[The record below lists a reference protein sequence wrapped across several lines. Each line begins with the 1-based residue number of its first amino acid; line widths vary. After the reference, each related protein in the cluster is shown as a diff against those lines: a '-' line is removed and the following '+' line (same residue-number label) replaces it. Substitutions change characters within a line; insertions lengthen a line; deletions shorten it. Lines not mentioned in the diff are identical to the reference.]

1 MTVSDELDT
10 KVFALTGGIGDKV
23 VYGIADEKISK
34 FDSYI
39 RAAEGTTARKI
50 GNIPRVQY
58 TEAPDAKWNLQTIT
72 AKEGRRAVNKEIRN
86 SFGKTGAAYKRM
98 VSQMKSGTLK
108 DLMELPGRV
117 AFTTMEANA
126 AKGKTHALRK
136 YLEMAVPYVNQHAGG
151 IIGDTIKEEYFQ
163 AGRMKWAPL
172 NPETVKKKIAKNKK
186 YRGRYPKPHIPLF
199 GTTFTATLPDGWQMY
214 TYRWGDYPNKS
225 PEALPHKALST
236 YMVAPGQ
243 AGTAGVRSSSGFF
256 TEPYAMKHKGK
267 ETGAIAYPPAMRGR
281 ALMDIVA
288 HLAPIAQVTQ
298 PYMGSGYK
306 AALKAAAANPNT
318 PGYAQMKIDGIVQP
332 FYTAPYVF
340 YHAAGTSRVPKR
352 SFIEE
357 GLIAGMGRVEQL
369 FNVYFEEAGKN
380 FRKAYK
386 ETEFEELK
394 SLTEIEAFYRAGSDA
409 IGDMARMSKVKG
421 MAGLRNEPRISL
433 FDHQLD
439 NMVLKHSQM
448 KSIIRKLF
456 GNHLIWWFVPP
467 SKYWHYIGMLS
478 DIKGLFFGQKNIGT
492 VRAYI
497 TAMTIGLA
505 GARAG
510 SPVPFT
516 TKARRRKF
524 RKTLYSRAG
533 YHRSRVGGHH

>member
-1 MTVSDELDT
+1 MTVSDELDH
-10 KVFALTGGIGDKV
+10 KVFALTGGMGDKL
-23 VYGIADEKISK
+23 VYGIADERISK
-34 FDSYI
+34 FESYI
-39 RAAEGTTARKI
+39 KAGEGATAAKI
-50 GNIPRVQY
+50 GHLPTHQY
-58 TEAPDAKWNLQTIT
+58 TEAKDATRNLERISS
-72 AKEGRRAVNKEIRN
+72 KEARRAVNKEIRN
-86 SFGKTGAAYKRM
+86 SFGKTGSAYKTM
-98 VSQMKSGTLK
+98 VNQMKSGTLK
-108 DLMELPGRV
+108 DLMGLPGRV

-163 AGRMKWAPL
+163 AGRMKWPPL
-172 NPETVKKKIAKNKK
+172 NPETIKKKEARNRKFK
-186 YRGRYPKPHIPLF
+186 GRYPNPATPLF
-199 GTTFTATLPDGWQMY
+199 GTTFTATLPDGWKMY
-214 TYRWGDYPNKS
+214 TYKWGDYPNKS

-243 AGTAGVRSSSGFF
+243 TGTAGVRSSTGFF
-256 TEPYAMKHKGK
+256 SEPYAMKHKGK

-298 PYMGSGYK
+298 PYAGRGYQ

-318 PGYAQMKIDGIVQP
+318 PGYGQMKIDGIVQP

-340 YHAAGTSRVPKR
+340 YHASGTSRVPKR

-369 FNVYFEEAGKN
+369 FNVYFEEGGKN
-380 FRKAYK
+380 FRKAYA
-386 ETEFEELK
+386 ETEFEEIK
-394 SLTEIEAFYRAGSDA
+394 DMAEIEAFYRAGSDA
-409 IGDMARMSKVKG
+409 MGDAARISKVKG
-421 MAGLRNEPRISL
+421 MAGLRKEPRLSL
-433 FDHQLD
+433 YDHQLD
-439 NMVLKHSQM
+439 NLLLKHTQM
-448 KSIIRKLF
+448 KSLIRKLF

-478 DIKGLFFGQKNIGT
+478 DIRGLFFGQKNIGT

-497 TAMTIGLA
+497 TAMTVGLA

-524 RKTLYSRAG
+524 RKSLYSRAG
-533 YHRSRVGGHH
+533 YHRTQVGGSR